1 MIDYKELYN
10 RSMSGDKNAF
20 DDLDDMA
27 GSGNAE
33 AQYFL
38 SRVYGSEDSPF
49 RNESLS
55 GYWLNKSAGYGYEPA
70 RRALNGLTPDMR
82 ELYGLADNTSE
93 PEDNE
98 DHGKDAIPYGLWSF
112 SGRIDRTTYAVYGF
126 TVGVVVSLI
135 FFCIGFFINEQSVG
149 RMAADNIRFI
159 LRVVLSYPLL
169 TLSAK
174 RAHDCSYSGW
184 VVLIP
189 FVGLFLL
196 FKKGVSKENKYGPV
210 PE

>member
-1 MIDYKELYN
+1 MIDYEELYN
-10 RSMSGDKNAF
+10 RSMSGDKSAF

-27 GSGNAE
+27 GGGNAA

-38 SRVYGSEDSPF
+38 SRVYGNEDSPF
-49 RNESLS
+49 RNDALS
-55 GYWLNKSAGYGYEPA
+55 RYWLKKSAGYGYEPA
-70 RRALNGLTPDMR
+70 KRVLNGLSPDMR
-82 ELYGLADNTSE
+82 VKYGLADE
-93 PEDNE
+93 PSGAETND
-98 DHGKDAIPYGLWSF
+98 DHSKDTIPFGLLSF
-112 SGRIDRTTYAVYGF
+112 SGRIDRTTYAVYGLA
-126 TVGVVVSLI
+126 VGFVVFLI
-135 FFCIGFFINEQSVG
+135 FFCISFFINEQSVG
-149 RMAADNIRFI
+149 RMAANNIQII

-189 FVGLFLL
+189 FAGLFLL
-196 FKKGVSKENKYGPV
+196 FKQGFPKENKYGPA